1 MSDPAFTRS
10 DLFSIP
16 AAKQAGLATAARGLL
31 SAGSYP
37 SVVNNPLASLIR
49 DFARTIVEAGFK
61 LHHCHRY
68 DPLRRLRRVGLMP
81 IPTKSGTGRSGIA
94 VSRTTDDLL
103 PDRDWRVTYSRT
115 CQLMNAAPGS
125 GLHMFGDLDRQRGIG
140 GTHIGSS
147 HRGQRT
153 EAGR

>member
-1 MSDPAFTRS
+1 MSDPAFTRP

-16 AAKQAGLATAARGLL
+16 AAKQAELATAARGLL
-31 SAGSYP
+31 SVGSYP
-37 SVVNNPLASLIR
+37 PVVKNPLAPLIR
-49 DFARTIVEAGFK
+49 DVAHTLLEAGFT

-68 DPLRRLRRVGLMP
+68 DPLRWLGVVGLMP
-81 IPTKSGTGRSGIA
+81 IPTESGTGRSSIA
-94 VSRTTDDLL
+94 VSRAADDLL

-115 CQLMNAAPGS
+115 CQLMNAVPGS
-125 GLHMFGDLDRQRGIG
+125 RLHTFGNLDRQCGIG
-140 GTHIGSS
+140 GTHIGPS